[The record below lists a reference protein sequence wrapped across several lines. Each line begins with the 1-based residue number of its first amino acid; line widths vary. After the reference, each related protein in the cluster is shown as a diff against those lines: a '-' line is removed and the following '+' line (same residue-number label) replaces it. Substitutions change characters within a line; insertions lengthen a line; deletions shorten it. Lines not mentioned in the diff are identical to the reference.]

1 MGIPDGGNRPLKV
14 NVNLVLVPVTITDG
28 MNRLVR
34 GLGRDSFQ
42 VLEEKKEQEIR
53 YFSSEDQRSDR

>member
-1 MGIPDGGNRPLKV
+1 
-14 NVNLVLVPVTITDG
+14 VLVPVTITDG
-28 MNRLVR
+28 VNRLVR